1 MNPVTC
7 KDWDINSIVSDNSNF
22 SHLRRVP
29 ASSPDVDAHIKQF
42 EEDGIPLIIEGFH
55 HGRWPNIF
63 DAEWLR
69 SHGPQ
74 TLSVRNVHNRSD
86 SIMPTDEFFKIS
98 RETSSYAVAN
108 ETARLYGKDV
118 ECPAEWN
125 DWLHSAQVIPKKL
138 LPKSSDN
145 MLMNLPNS
153 TPVETLMCYIGIGDT
168 YTPAHKDLCASSGQN
183 LMCYTEEDGSSIWF
197 MTESS
202 STPEV
207 DAFFNK
213 LGNEID
219 HETRVLSVKDL
230 AKAHFNV
237 YVARQRLGDLVL
249 VPPRSCHQVI
259 NSGGISIKMSW
270 SRMTIR
276 GLMAAYYHELPLYR
290 RVCRPETYKIKSIIF
305 YTLLQKASQLR
316 ALTERQ
322 EHGTA
327 IAADLASVVD
337 LFASILVEEYSGPAP
352 QFDPLTPGT
361 ASSEPSSF
369 DPRCYEPKDGCLVCD
384 FCGADIFQTY
394 FESENCCADSP
405 DTAQASKSDPF
416 VLCPGCYAEGR
427 LCQCQRMTLLQC
439 YSFDDLH
446 KELQDAIIVLE
457 TYQTKN
463 RLTIDA
469 QRFDVQKMYG
479 ISQAASVLHKLRD
492 LSSQD
497 GKCRFSGSEHSHAV
511 EEASFL
517 RCKRCHSSK
526 CFSHVLKDYKM
537 HSVAALIEY
546 SHDRKHLCYHDEHKR
561 SRKDYESAYHGLIQA
576 EKSGQRPELHHQLTR
591 LALMHQTCKPLSASI
606 VPGWYDRNMELTP
619 ISAASMALDA
629 VDPQPLLKTS
639 VAPEA
644 FTAFDLGSLSDTS
657 TLTPISSRASSLTP
671 QTMQPAPTP
680 FKIGQASLR
689 RLQDNFLGVYLPVL
703 PERRQTRPSEGY
715 AKKSISVV
723 PSKASSSP
731 SIVMSGGVRVGKVSL
746 KSYLR
751 ADDAGVKPTRKRSR
765 EDDGGPSNHVST
777 SPGKVKVAR
786 THQRKGLTKRRERL
800 HSEQSADSAFSSA
813 LAQHLEAAL
822 QRTPDDEV
830 DEVVHE
836 SIPPPKLERCRKP
849 KAVAQPTHKYRE
861 HPVEVHSVRDEP
873 QEGPGADLST
883 IIASPPPSDIV
894 PAAIAAGA
902 DPTTAP
908 TQGEILRAAAAFT
921 MQVLWDVSGQIAQA
935 IDSSASTVTSTAFP
949 HHLMQ
954 QPLGTQADTA
964 GPPPPYPSNENPYT
978 EVDRPRGVFYPP
990 TVFGARD
997 FAPSV
1002 YHSGGL
1008 ARSARPTRPRDV
1020 HYGRDNSGPSSFHR
1034 QPHRH
1039 EPRNWHADQR
1049 HKDYQHGHNNNQD
1062 GHNSY
1067 RHRRNNKS
1075 YNNNPHRYNNDRRYN
1090 DNQQRRSD
1098 GQHWQHNN
1106 VHGNTQPRYN
1116 VHRHTG
1122 YNNQFNRRRPS
1133 SIHRDNLRTH
1143 QHQSPREQLEEGLR
1157 NSDEDEMIKD
1167 AREVQETGDSTPS
1180 SALAAQLFLR
1190 DDRTPEQAWEDDY
1203 EQFDESE
1210 QSASRSPQVASPRN
1224 DEDKGRRTLSPQA
1237 LTFDLTHNPWN

>member
-22 SHLRRVP
+22 FHLRRVS

-55 HGRWPNIF
+55 HGHWPNIF

-74 TLSVRNVHNRSD
+74 SLSVRNVHTRSD

-98 RETSSYAVAN
+98 RETSPYAVPN

-125 DWLHSAQVIPKKL
+125 DWLHNAQVIPNKL

-145 MLMNLPNS
+145 MLMNLPKS

-316 ALTERQ
+316 ALTEGQ
-322 EHGTA
+322 EHGAA

-337 LFASILVEEYSGPAP
+337 LFASILVEEYSGPTP
-352 QFDPLTPGT
+352 QFDPLTPVT

-416 VLCPGCYAEGR
+416 VLCSGCYAEGR
-427 LCQCQRMTLLQC
+427 LCKCQRMTLLQC

-469 QRFDVQKMYG
+469 QRFDFQRKYG

-497 GKCRFSGSEHSHAV
+497 GKCRFSGSEHSHAA

-517 RCKRCHSSK
+517 SCKRCHSSK

-537 HSVAALIEY
+537 HSVAALIE
-546 SHDRKHLCYHDEHKR
+546 
-561 SRKDYESAYHGLIQA
+561 KDYEGAYHGLIQA

-591 LALMHQTCKPLSASI
+591 LALIHHTCKPLSTSI
-606 VPGWYDRNMELTP
+606 VPGWYDRNIELTP
-619 ISAASMALDA
+619 ISAVSMVLDA

-657 TLTPISSRASSLTP
+657 TLTPVSSRASSLTP
-671 QTMQPAPTP
+671 QTMQPARTP
-680 FKIGQASLR
+680 LKIGQASLR

-715 AKKSISVV
+715 AKKSIPVV

-731 SIVMSGGVRVGKVSL
+731 SIVMSGGVRVAKVSL

-751 ADDAGVKPTRKRSR
+751 ADDAGFIPTRKRSR
-765 EDDGGPSNHVST
+765 EDDGGPSNHAST

-786 THQRKGLTKRRERL
+786 THEGKELTKRRERFR
-800 HSEQSADSAFSSA
+800 SEQSADSAFSSA

-822 QRTPDDEV
+822 QRTPDDDV
-830 DEVVHE
+830 DEAVHE
-836 SIPPPKLERCRKP
+836 SIPPPKLERRRKP
-849 KAVAQPTHKYRE
+849 KAVAQPAHKYRE
-861 HPVEVHSVRDEP
+861 QPVDVHSVRDEP
-873 QEGPGADLST
+873 QEGPGVDLST
-883 IIASPPPSDIV
+883 IIASSPPSAV
-894 PAAIAAGA
+894 LPAAIAAGA

-921 MQVLWDVSGQIAQA
+921 MQVLWGVSGQIAQA
-935 IDSSASTVTSTAFP
+935 IDSTVTSTAFP

-954 QPLGTQADTA
+954 QPMGTQAGTT

-990 TVFGARD
+990 RVFGARD
-997 FAPSV
+997 FAPGV
-1002 YHSGGL
+1002 DHSGGL
-1008 ARSARPTRPRDV
+1008 ARSARPTRRRDV
-1020 HYGRDNSGPSSFHR
+1020 HYGRDNSGASFFHK
-1034 QPHRH
+1034 QSHP
-1039 EPRNWHADQR
+1039 PRNWPADQQR
-1049 HKDYQHGHNNNQD
+1049 HKDYQHGHNNYQD
-1062 GHNSY
+1062 GNSY
-1067 RHRRNNKS
+1067 QHRRNNKS
-1075 YNNNPHRYNNDRRYN
+1075 HWDNNNPHRYNNNDRRFN
-1090 DNQQRRSD
+1090 DNQHRRND

-1106 VHGNTQPRYN
+1106 DHGNTQPRYN

-1122 YNNQFNRRRPS
+1122 YNNQFNRRRAS

-1143 QHQSPREQLEEGLR
+1143 QHQSPREHLEEGLR

-1167 AREVQETGDSTPS
+1167 TSELQEMGDSTPS
-1180 SALAAQLFLR
+1180 RSGASAAQPFLR
-1190 DDRTPEQAWEDDY
+1190 DDRTPGEQAWEDDY
-1203 EQFDESE
+1203 EQLDDESE
-1210 QSASRSPQVASPRN
+1210 QSAPQVASPRN
-1224 DEDKGRRTLSPQA
+1224 DEDTQGRRALSPQA
-1237 LTFDLTHNPWN
+1237 LTLNLTHNPWN